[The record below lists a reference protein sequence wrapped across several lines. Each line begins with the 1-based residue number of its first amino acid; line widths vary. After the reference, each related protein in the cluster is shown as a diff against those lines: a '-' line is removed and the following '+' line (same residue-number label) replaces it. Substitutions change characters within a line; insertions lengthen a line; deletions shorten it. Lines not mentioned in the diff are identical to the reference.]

1 MIITQI
7 NSKLQECF
15 YEGAVIMASKQDE
28 KELIAKIK
36 NLLKLNIDFANIEE
50 ILVLPLPNLKGITPE
65 KAEILEQ
72 FFQIESIEDLATQ
85 ELDSKGMEILLKNDI
100 SKEDW
105 ANWKQ
110 AAELIYEAPKKV
122 LARTAIKKVLVIGL
136 DNAGKTSVINTLQ
149 RDLGLDTLLNI
160 RPTKGIFREMVELQ
174 SLKLSLWDLSGQKQY
189 REQFTVEEANIIFDE
204 VDIILYV
211 VDIQDSKRFQEV
223 FNYLEEVLNIITKFE
238 DQPSII
244 VLFHK
249 ADPDFINTDVF
260 RENYIGLRSVIDVQI
275 EKANLTAHRDYYITS
290 IYNALPKAQGF
301 RESVKSTVS
310 QLKSISETAI
320 PSNFLSTM
328 TNIFDLVVKLSSI
341 IEDRMNTLEAQYA
354 ELENYI
360 QSEFISGVRTIEA
373 IEARLEYPRLKAK
386 EVLAEEL
393 QKLITKKI
401 GKIRRPPKKKI
412 TK

>member
-7 NSKLQECF
+7 NLKLQESF
-15 YEGAVIMASKQDE
+15 YEGAVIMAAKQDE

-50 ILVLPLPNLKGITPE
+50 IFVLPLPNLKGITPE

-85 ELDSKGMEILLKNDI
+85 ELDSKGIEILLKNDI

-110 AAELIYEAPKKV
+110 AAELIYDAPKKV

-211 VDIQDSKRFQEV
+211 VDIQHSKRFQEV

-238 DQPSII
+238 EQPSII

-393 QKLITKKI
+393 QKLITKRI

>member
-1 MIITQI
+1 
-7 NSKLQECF
+7 
-15 YEGAVIMASKQDE
+15 MASKQDE